1 MLIVASQLPIGTRL
15 EKWFCAT
22 YAREQKVKRWREGSK
37 VKRCKEGLFE
47 GGASRF
53 QARMHSSL
61 ARVQELI
68 NTIECP

>member
-22 YAREQKVKRWREGSK
+22 YAREQKVERWREGSK

-47 GGASRF
+47 GELVGSR
-53 QARMHSSL
+53 L
-61 ARVQELI
+61 ACTAAWPEYKS
-68 NTIECP
+68 